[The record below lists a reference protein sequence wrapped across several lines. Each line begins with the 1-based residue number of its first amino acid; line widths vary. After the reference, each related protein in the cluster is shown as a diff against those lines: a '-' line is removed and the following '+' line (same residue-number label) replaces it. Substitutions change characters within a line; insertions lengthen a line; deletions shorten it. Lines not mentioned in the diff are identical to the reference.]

1 MPIKLGLS
9 TNEEWLIPPFLVKN
23 VIDPTQ
29 PKPSHCTVGDLNK
42 FFRYKED
49 ICWYEIDPIQH
60 FLNCQLNVWNMKE
73 VKFSNDFLAHY
84 RHYFR

>member
-42 FFRYKED
+42 FLVS
-49 ICWYEIDPIQH
+49 
-60 FLNCQLNVWNMKE
+60 FLPQMFPLNLGIKRIFAN
-73 VKFSNDFLAHY
+73 NDKY
-84 RHYFR
+84 